1 MDKRRYVQ
9 RRRAESA
16 QQTRE
21 RILEAARSSL
31 RSGPLG
37 AVRVDDIAREAG
49 VARSTVYV
57 LFGSRAGLFDALAVA
72 LLEQAGFERL
82 VAAFRLPDARTALLE
97 SVRAGAEA
105 YASEP
110 DVARSILTLAAT
122 DPDAAVAVQR
132 FERGRW
138 PGMRTL
144 AGRLEAQGYLR
155 EDLSRDEAA
164 QILWVLTSFPTF
176 DQLFRER
183 GLSAAARRRPAPR
196 HGRAHAPPRTRARCA
211 MIGR

>member
-9 RRRAESA
+9 RRRAEAA

-37 AVRVDDIAREAG
+37 AVKVDDIAREAG

-57 LFGSRAGLFDALAVA
+57 LFGSRAGLFEALAID
-72 LLEQAGFERL
+72 LMERGGFERL
-82 VAAFRLPDARTALLE
+82 ATTFGLPDARTALLE
-97 SVRAGAEA
+97 SLGAGTAI
-105 YASEP
+105 YATEP
-110 DVARSILTLAAT
+110 DLARSILTLGAT
-122 DPDAAVAVQR
+122 DPDAAAAVRR
-132 FERGRW
+132 FEQGRW
-138 PGMRTL
+138 PGMRNL
-144 AGRLEAQGYLR
+144 ARRLMDQGYLR
-155 EDLSRDEAA
+155 HDLSGEEAA

-183 GLSAAARRRPAPR
+183 GLGAADVADLLRAVAERTLLRAPAPD
-196 HGRAHAPPRTRARCA
+196 AR
-211 MIGR
+211 

>member
-183 GLSAAARRRPAPR
+183 GLSAAGVADRLHAMAERTLLRAPGPDAR
-196 HGRAHAPPRTRARCA
+196 
-211 MIGR
+211 

>member
-16 QQTRE
+16 QETRE

-37 AVRVDDIAREAG
+37 AVKVDDIAREAD

-72 LLEQAGFERL
+72 LLEQASFERL
-82 VAAFRLPDARTALLE
+82 VAAFRLPDARAALLE
-97 SVRAGAEA
+97 SLRAGAEA

-138 PGMRTL
+138 PGMRNL
-144 AGRLEAQGYLR
+144 AGRLEAQGLLR
-155 EDLSRDEAA
+155 DGLSRDEAA

-183 GLSAAARRRPAPR
+183 GLSAASVADRLRTMAEHTLLRAPTPD
-196 HGRAHAPPRTRARCA
+196 AP
-211 MIGR
+211 